1 MIITPSL
8 TGQCEDLITW
18 PGPLSIKPPL
28 FSIPFLSLFSRLSD
42 QAGHLENTK
51 PRGKESPRACGNLTA
66 GGGRDDRDQ
75 KSGRDA
81 GVGMQE
87 FLNALGSEPSEL
99 IQELRGRVQLWL
111 DPSQGTVRG
120 EDAEWWQK
128 SRPQTPAGARRGR
141 DQSEAGVVWTTGSD
155 GAWGP
160 LGSLSLAE
168 GAMAQGVHCCH
179 KLWFFKGRQKF
190 TFFI

>member
-1 MIITPSL
+1 
-8 TGQCEDLITW
+8 
-18 PGPLSIKPPL
+18 
-28 FSIPFLSLFSRLSD
+28 
-42 QAGHLENTK
+42 
-51 PRGKESPRACGNLTA
+51 
-66 GGGRDDRDQ
+66 
-75 KSGRDA
+75 
-81 GVGMQE
+81 MQE

-111 DPSQGTVRG
+111 DPCQWTVRG

-128 SRPQTPAGARRGR
+128 SRPQTPAGAQRGR

-155 GAWGP
+155 GAWGH

-168 GAMAQGVHCCH
+168 GAMALGVHCCH

-190 TFFI
+190 TFFV